1 MMKRGK
7 GSFLLG
13 LIVGAVMF
21 SGTTAFA
28 ASGIMAQ
35 LSQQAIYVDGAPVAL
50 TAYTINGNNYVMLR
64 DIGQAVG
71 FNVYWDGAVQI
82 DSDAP
87 YTGVAPEE
95 TAEQLPAAEETAEP
109 EETMQTAGEDLS
121 LAANASIF
129 DDIYTREAYNAIRQ
143 TVVDKQGGA
152 YFAASSENRRTLN
165 TVLSHIGVAYRYQLT
180 AKDDGYLCTVE
191 QPASYADAVTAV
203 SGMLEEIKALS
214 SDADK
219 VRYINDV
226 VCDRL
231 TYQSGASAMPNKV
244 FTTDGVL
251 AGNCASYTK
260 NFKFL
265 CDLSGIPCVLVSSR
279 THGWNLVYV
288 DGAWLY
294 VDCVS
299 NDVADDVSG
308 RNAVLL
314 KADGA
319 SSVRT
324 DADPSGTAFAMELLV
339 PNSTK

>member
-35 LSQQAIYVDGAPVAL
+35 LSQQAIYVDGVPVAL
-50 TAYTINGNNYVMLR
+50 TAYNINGNNYVMLR

-87 YTGVAPEE
+87 YTGTAPEE
-95 TAEQLPAAEETAEP
+95 AAEQLPAP
-109 EETMQTAGEDLS
+109 EETNEPEKVTQTTGEDLS
-121 LAANASIF
+121 LSVNAAVFNE
-129 DDIYTREAYNAIRQ
+129 IYTREAYNAIRQ
-143 TVVDKQGGA
+143 AVMDKQGGS
-152 YFAASSENRRTLN
+152 YFTASAENRRALN
-165 TVLSHIGVAYRYQLT
+165 TVLSHIGVAYRYQLIT
-180 AKDDGYLCTVE
+180 KDDGYLCTVE

-231 TYQSGASAMPNKV
+231 TYKSGASAMPNKV

-265 CDLSGIPCVLVSSR
+265 CELSGIPCVLVSSQ
-279 THGWNLVYV
+279 THGWNMVYV

-299 NDVADDVSG
+299 NDVADDISC

-319 SSVRT
+319 STVRT

>member
-1 MMKRGK
+1 MKRGK

-13 LIVGAVMF
+13 LIVGAMMF

-35 LSQQAIYVDGAPVAL
+35 LSQQAIYVDGTPVAL
-50 TAYTINGNNYVMLR
+50 TAYNIGGNNYVMLR
-64 DIGQAVG
+64 DIGQAVD

-95 TAEQLPAAEETAEP
+95 AAELPAAEETAEP
-109 EETMQTAGEDLS
+109 DEVMQASGEDWS
-121 LAANASIF
+121 LAANASVF
-129 DDIYTREAYNAIRQ
+129 DSVYTREAYNAIRQ
-143 TVVDKQGGA
+143 AVVDKQGGA
-152 YFAASSENRRTLN
+152 YFSASAENRRTLN

-180 AKDDGYLCTVE
+180 AKDDGYICTVE
-191 QPASYADAVTAV
+191 QPASYADTVTAV
-203 SGMLEEIKALS
+203 SDMLAEITALS
-214 SDADK
+214 SDAEK
-219 VRYINDV
+219 VRYINDA
-226 VCDRL
+226 VCDKL
-231 TYQSGASAMPNKV
+231 TYQNGASAMPNKV
-244 FTTDGVL
+244 FTADSVL

-279 THGWNLVYV
+279 THGWNMVYV

-299 NDVADDVSG
+299 NDVADDVSC
-308 RNAVLL
+308 REAVLL

>member
-1 MMKRGK
+1 
-7 GSFLLG
+7 
-13 LIVGAVMF
+13 
-21 SGTTAFA
+21 
-28 ASGIMAQ
+28 
-35 LSQQAIYVDGAPVAL
+35 
-50 TAYTINGNNYVMLR
+50 
-64 DIGQAVG
+64 
-71 FNVYWDGAVQI
+71 
-82 DSDAP
+82 
-87 YTGVAPEE
+87 
-95 TAEQLPAAEETAEP
+95 
-109 EETMQTAGEDLS
+109 
-121 LAANASIF
+121 
-129 DDIYTREAYNAIRQ
+129 
-143 TVVDKQGGA
+143 
-152 YFAASSENRRTLN
+152 
-165 TVLSHIGVAYRYQLT
+165 
-180 AKDDGYLCTVE
+180 
-191 QPASYADAVTAV
+191 
-203 SGMLEEIKALS
+203 MLEEIKALS

-244 FTTDGVL
+244 FTTDSVL

-279 THGWNLVYV
+279 THGWNMVYV

-299 NDVADDVSG
+299 NDVVDDISC
-308 RNAVLL
+308 REAVLL

-324 DADPSGTAFAMELLV
+324 DADPSGTVFAMELLV

>member
-1 MMKRGK
+1 MKRRT

-28 ASGIMAQ
+28 ASGIMAY
-35 LSQQAIYVDGAPVAL
+35 LSQQPIYVDGEQVSL
-50 TAYTINGNNYVMLR
+50 TAYNIGGNNYVMLR

-87 YTGVAPEE
+87 YTGIAPE
-95 TAEQLPAAEETAEP
+95 EETAEP
-109 EETMQTAGEDLS
+109 EEVTQTSSEDLS
-121 LAANASIF
+121 LAANDAVF
-129 DDIYTREAYNAIRQ
+129 DSVYTREAYNAIRQ
-143 TVVDKQGGA
+143 AVMDKQGGA
-152 YFAASSENRRTLN
+152 YFTVSAENRRTLN

-180 AKDDGYLCTVE
+180 AKDDGYICTVE

-203 SGMLEEIKALS
+203 SDMLAEITALS
-214 SDADK
+214 SDAEK

-226 VCDRL
+226 ICDKL

-244 FTTDGVL
+244 FTADSVL

-279 THGWNLVYV
+279 THGWNMVYV

-299 NDVADDVSG
+299 NDVADDVSC

-319 SSVRT
+319 STVRT

>member
-50 TAYTINGNNYVMLR
+50 TAYTIGGNNYVMLR

-87 YTGVAPEE
+87 YTGIAPEE
-95 TAEQLPAAEETAEP
+95 AAELPVAEETAEP
-109 EETMQTAGEDLS
+109 EEVTQATGEDLS
-121 LAANASIF
+121 LTANASVF
-129 DDIYTREAYNAIRQ
+129 DGVYTREAYNAIRQ
-143 TVVDKQGGA
+143 AVVDKQGGA
-152 YFAASSENRRTLN
+152 YFTVSAEDRRTLN
-165 TVLSHIGVAYRYQLT
+165 TVLSHIGVAYRYQLA
-180 AKDDGYLCTVE
+180 AKDDGYICTVE

-203 SGMLEEIKALS
+203 SGMLEEIKELS

-244 FTTDGVL
+244 FTTDSVL

-265 CDLSGIPCVLVSSR
+265 CDLSGIPCVLVSSK
-279 THGWNLVYV
+279 THGWNMVYV

-299 NDVADDVSG
+299 NDVADDISC
-308 RNAVLL
+308 REAVLL

-319 SSVRT
+319 STVRT
-324 DADPSGTAFAMELLV
+324 DTDPSGTAFAMELLV

>member
-1 MMKRGK
+1 
-7 GSFLLG
+7 
-13 LIVGAVMF
+13 
-21 SGTTAFA
+21 
-28 ASGIMAQ
+28 
-35 LSQQAIYVDGAPVAL
+35 
-50 TAYTINGNNYVMLR
+50 MLR

-109 EETMQTAGEDLS
+109 EKVTQTTGEDLS
-121 LAANASIF
+121 LSANAAVF
-129 DDIYTREAYNAIRQ
+129 NEIYTREAYNAVRQ
-143 TVVDKQGGA
+143 AVVDKQGGA
-152 YFAASSENRRTLN
+152 YFTASAENRRALN

-180 AKDDGYLCTVE
+180 AKDKGYLRTVE

-244 FTTDGVL
+244 FTTDSVL

-265 CDLSGIPCVLVSSR
+265 CDLSGIPCVLVSSQ
-279 THGWNLVYV
+279 THGWNIVYV

-299 NDVADDVSG
+299 NDVVVDISC
-308 RNAVLL
+308 RYAVLL

-324 DADPSGTAFAMELLV
+324 DADPSGTVFAMELLV

>member
-1 MMKRGK
+1 MMKRRK

-13 LIVGAVMF
+13 LIVGAMMF
-21 SGTTAFA
+21 SGTTTFA

-35 LSQQAIYVDGAPVAL
+35 LSQQAIYVDGTPVAL
-50 TAYTINGNNYVMLR
+50 TAYSINGNNYVMLR

-95 TAEQLPAAEETAEP
+95 ATELPAAEETAEP
-109 EETMQTAGEDLS
+109 EEVTQATGEDLS
-121 LAANASIF
+121 LAANASVF
-129 DDIYTREAYNAIRQ
+129 DSVYTREAYNAIRQ
-143 TVVDKQGGA
+143 AVVDKQGGA
-152 YFAASSENRRTLN
+152 HFTASAENRRTLN
-165 TVLSHIGVAYRYQLT
+165 TVLSHIGVAYRYQLA

-231 TYQSGASAMPNKV
+231 TYKSGASAMPNKA
-244 FTTDGVL
+244 FTTGSVL

-279 THGWNLVYV
+279 THGWNMVYV
-288 DGAWLY
+288 DDAWLY

-299 NDVADDVSG
+299 NDVADDVSC

-319 SSVRT
+319 STVRT

>member
-1 MMKRGK
+1 MMKRRK

-13 LIVGAVMF
+13 LIVGAMMF
-21 SGTTAFA
+21 SGTTTFA

-35 LSQQAIYVDGAPVAL
+35 LSQQAIYVDGTPVAL
-50 TAYTINGNNYVMLR
+50 TAYSINGNNYVMLR

-95 TAEQLPAAEETAEP
+95 ATELPAAEETAEP
-109 EETMQTAGEDLS
+109 EEVTQATGEDLS
-121 LAANASIF
+121 LAANASVF
-129 DDIYTREAYNAIRQ
+129 DSVYTREAYNAIRQ
-143 TVVDKQGGA
+143 AVVDKQGGA
-152 YFAASSENRRTLN
+152 HFTASAENRRTLN
-165 TVLSHIGVAYRYQLT
+165 TVLSHIGVAYRYQLA

-203 SGMLEEIKALS
+203 SGMLEEIKA
-214 SDADK
+214 
-219 VRYINDV
+219 
-226 VCDRL
+226 
-231 TYQSGASAMPNKV
+231 
-244 FTTDGVL
+244 FTTGSVL

-279 THGWNLVYV
+279 THGWNMVYV
-288 DGAWLY
+288 DDAWLY

-299 NDVADDVSG
+299 NDVADDVSC

-319 SSVRT
+319 STVRT

>member
-1 MMKRGK
+1 MKRRT

-28 ASGIMAQ
+28 ASGIMAY
-35 LSQQAIYVDGAPVAL
+35 LSQQPIYVDGEQVSL
-50 TAYTINGNNYVMLR
+50 TAYNIGGNNYVMLR

-87 YTGVAPEE
+87 YTGIAPEE
-95 TAEQLPAAEETAEP
+95 AAEQLPAPEETNEP
-109 EETMQTAGEDLS
+109 EEVTQTTGEDLS
-121 LAANASIF
+121 LAANDAVF
-129 DDIYTREAYNAIRQ
+129 DSVYTREAYNAIRQ
-143 TVVDKQGGA
+143 AVVDKQGGA
-152 YFAASSENRRTLN
+152 YFTASAENRRTLN
-165 TVLSHIGVAYRYQLT
+165 TVLSHIGVAYRYQLA
-180 AKDDGYLCTVE
+180 AKDDGYICTVE
-191 QPASYADAVTAV
+191 QPDSYADAVTAV

-219 VRYINDV
+219 VRYINDA

-231 TYQSGASAMPNKV
+231 TYKSGASAMPNKV
-244 FTTDGVL
+244 FTADSVL

-279 THGWNLVYV
+279 THGWNMVYV

-299 NDVADDVSG
+299 NDVADDVSC